1 MKKLISMLLALVM
14 LFALAACGDSA
25 APAESAAP
33 SGSAAP
39 EESPAAETA
48 DVSKDPVVNLSF
60 GGTFAADDLATQAME
75 RIAANAKEQSGG
87 TIIISVFPASQ
98 LGDAVA
104 QIESMIG
111 GAEDMVIEAQGSYM
125 QQYGIM
131 EAAVNSFGL
140 VYSQELLSKELQSDF
155 WAGLEAKFL
164 ESTGVRTLANNFV
177 RQPTVIASKTPLRSI
192 EDFKGV
198 KLRTVS
204 SQVTMDVYNSLGF
217 STTPVAFN
225 EVYLSLQQG
234 VIDATI
240 ASLDQQYTLGF
251 YENAPYITMWGNSCT
266 NIAVWI
272 NDAKFQS
279 MTPAQQEIL
288 LNCCKEAGDWYC
300 EQSNAVVGDYMKAM
314 EEAGA
319 EFIYLDEATTAEM
332 NSKIAEVAEKYEAEG
347 KWPAGTYAE
356 LEAIVG

>member
-1 MKKLISMLLALVM
+1 MKKIVAMLLALVM
-14 LFALAACGDSA
+14 ILALVGCGGSSKGASDTAAPPQAPATAADEPSA
-25 APAESAAP
+25 ANDPA
-33 SGSAAP
+33 
-39 EESPAAETA
+39 
-48 DVSKDPVVNLSF
+48 VSLSF

-75 RIAANAKEQSGG
+75 RIAANAAEQSGG
-87 TIIISVFPASQ
+87 SIKINVFPASQ
-98 LGDAVA
+98 LGDAVS
-104 QIESMIG
+104 QIEAMIG
-111 GAEDMVIEAQGSYM
+111 GSEDMVIEAQGSYM
-125 QQYGIM
+125 QQYGIA

-140 VYSQELLSKELQSDF
+140 VYSQELLGKELASEF
-155 WAGLEAKFL
+155 WAGLEQKFL
-164 ESTGVRTLANNFV
+164 DSTGVRTLANNFI
-177 RQPTVIASKTPLRSI
+177 RQPTVISSKTPLRSMD
-192 EDFKGV
+192 DFKGV

-240 ASLDQQYTLGF
+240 ASLDQQYTMKF
-251 YENAPYITMWGNSCT
+251 FDNAPYITMWGNSCT

-288 LNCCKEAGDWYC
+288 INVCKEAGDWYC
-300 EQSNAVVGDYMKAM
+300 EQSNAVVDEYKANM
-314 EEAGA
+314 EAAGV
-319 EFIYLDEATTAEM
+319 EFIYLDEETTTAM
-332 NSKIAEVAEKYEAEG
+332 NAKLAELAKQYEENG

>member
-1 MKKLISMLLALVM
+1 MKRIVTLLLALVM
-14 LFALAACGDSA
+14 IFALAGCSSTASNTPNA
-25 APAESAAP
+25 APADATGEASVAN
-33 SGSAAP
+33 
-39 EESPAAETA
+39 
-48 DVSKDPVVNLSF
+48 DPVVSLSF

-87 TIIISVFPASQ
+87 TINISVFPASQ
-98 LGDAVA
+98 LGDAVS

-125 QQYGIM
+125 QQYGVM
-131 EAAVNSFGL
+131 EAAANSFGL
-140 VYSQELLSKELQSDF
+140 VYSQELLTKELESEF
-155 WAGLEAKFL
+155 WAGLEQKFL

-177 RQPTVIASKTPLRSI
+177 RQPTVISSKTPLRTI
-192 EDFKGV
+192 DDFKGV

-204 SQVTMDVYNSLGF
+204 SQVTMDVYNTLGF
-217 STTPVAFN
+217 STTPVSFN

-240 ASLDQQYTLGF
+240 ASLDQQYTMGF
-251 YENAPYITMWGNSCT
+251 YDNAPYVTMWGNSCT

-272 NDAKFQS
+272 NDAKFQT

-288 LNCCKEAGDWYC
+288 LSCCKEAGDWYC
-300 EQSNAVVGDYMKAM
+300 EQSNAIVDEYKANM
-314 EEAGA
+314 EAAGV
-319 EFIYLDEATTAEM
+319 EFIELDEATTDEINSRLAEL
-332 NSKIAEVAEKYEAEG
+332 AAKYEADG

-356 LEAIVG
+356 LEAAIG